1 MKCIEPV
8 NLQQSDSGSSNN
20 FNSFR
25 YVPALVAGT
34 NLSIYLTLYQ
44 RFSKSRSYERW
55 CERERECDQFHGHE
69 RARKH
74 IQTQTSAI
82 FWANCIAYLSKWAKK
97 MSVTSAHSWAWKI
110 ASGITRTNISRWAR
124 AQQILTSA
132 LKLCCSPSRPV
143 NLLVNLAA
151 LLRWLTWSWAE
162 LPR

>member
-1 MKCIEPV
+1 MSLSIY
-8 NLQQSDSGSSNN
+8 NN
-20 FNSFR
+20 PIR
-25 YVPALVAGT
+25 DHQTILIALVAGT
-34 NLSIYLTLYQ
+34 NLSRYLTLYQ
-44 RFSKSRSYERW
+44 RFSKSRSYEWW

-124 AQQILTSA
+124 AQQILTSS